1 MRFRATAVVLALLPL
16 FNSVAETIAFQNC
29 LAPTRTT
36 LAVRPSAQTARSYR
50 QDFPLFSSSNLLPP
64 SGDKKDEDPP
74 RKRDVVRAL
83 WRAAVGRLQFLQA
96 FASTAVKN
104 LVGHAKFKAAI
115 IYFVSFLLFLNVAKD
130 HFPSSTHTP
139 LSPTRA
145 PIEVPYSKFM
155 DYCEGTDVWVYIDN
169 VKVDRG
175 KLGYR
180 VFRAETRS
188 QRAVLKRMKQQHGA
202 GHKYDNIITPEDMAR
217 LPQTHAYTHTVDV
230 NNELVQFMRNNK
242 VAFQANSASVDKNT
256 SGWGLVPAAIIFVW
270 SIFNRSSS
278 SSSKG
283 PGKMA
288 KKNKGNVK
296 MPSFDDIRGI
306 DDAKRDVMEL
316 VDTLRNPE
324 KYSLVGARAPTGL
337 LLEGPPGT
345 GKVRMDSL
353 YLIFIFWNEKAHGMY
368 FLFNSPIV

>member
-1 MRFRATAVVLALLPL
+1 
-16 FNSVAETIAFQNC
+16 
-29 LAPTRTT
+29 
-36 LAVRPSAQTARSYR
+36 
-50 QDFPLFSSSNLLPP
+50 LPP
-64 SGDKKDEDPP
+64 SSVENKDEDPP
-74 RKRDVVRAL
+74 RKRDIARAL
-83 WRAAVGRLQFLQA
+83 WRTAVKRVQWLQA
-96 FASTAVKN
+96 LASTAVKDLSTAVKN
-104 LVGHAKFKAAI
+104 LVGHANFKKSI
-115 IYFVSFLLFLNVAKD
+115 ICLVWFLLLGTVVQD
-130 HFPSSTHTP
+130 SFPSFQHKP
-139 LSPTRA
+139 LPPTRA

-155 DYCEGTDVWVYIDN
+155 DYCEGTDAWVHIDN
-169 VKVDRG
+169 VKVDRR

-202 GHKYDNIITPEDMAR
+202 GHQYDNTITPEDMAR

-230 NNELVQFMRNNK
+230 NNEVVQFMRKNK
-242 VAFQANSASVDKNT
+242 VTFQANSANLDQKAL
-256 SGWGLVPAAIIFVW
+256 GLGLVVPAAILLVW
-270 SIFNRSSS
+270 SQSDRSSS
-278 SSSKG
+278 SSRS

-296 MPSFDDIRGI
+296 MPSFDDIQGI

-337 LLEGPPGT
+337 LLEGPSGT

-353 YLIFIFWNEKAHGMY
+353 DLFLLCMVWNEKAHGMY
-368 FLFNSPIV
+368 FLFISPIV